1 MWKCVLAGSQTK
13 FSRTTPI
20 YLSFIFRI
28 WHRRLLL
35 GYDTEDILGYDTE
48 DVLGY
53 DTEEQDC
60 ESKKQIVCHQV
71 FKNEVIV

>member
-13 FSRTTPI
+13 LSRTTPI

-48 DVLGY
+48 
-53 DTEEQDC
+53 EQDC

-71 FKNEVIV
+71 FKNEVYF